1 MRKLLFTCISLFA
14 FNCNAEMVKG
24 SDVNKPELEKA
35 CLQKAPSQERIENF
49 FIDDNYVLQRR
60 KSDGEETTFV
70 AVNPE
75 RPLLV
80 MCSVN
85 SGTGKFGP
93 TIFLNSSNKNIWKV
107 DRPEPLKSL
116 NTYEGRNL
124 AIKTCR
130 DYIATKFDAATIHK
144 ISLGGVDEVRTASG
158 VRHPI
163 GYKIGSNYAKRYDV
177 IADGTV
183 ILNFTENGVDKK
195 TKDYECLMDPYFK
208 VKDISIK

>member
-24 SDVNKPELEKA
+24 GDLNKPELVKA

-85 SGTGKFGP
+85 IGTGKFGP

-107 DRPEPLKSL
+107 ARPENPKSL

-130 DYIATKFDAATIHK
+130 DYIATKFDAASIHK
-144 ISLGGVDEVRTASG
+144 VSLGGVDEVRFSSG

-163 GYKIGSNYAKRYDV
+163 GYKVGNSVAKKYDLV
-177 IADGTV
+177 ADGTV
-183 ILNFTENGVDKK
+183 IFNNSENGIDKASK
-195 TKDYECLMDPYFK
+195 EYECLLDPLFK
-208 VKDISIK
+208 VKDISTK